1 LKRQWS
7 MLSCTSL
14 NASRTRRRSG
24 ASSRHAPSTSRSSAS
39 STSPSHFLGACAGG
53 VAAADIAAGPAARV
67 VGRLGRNGWIDSIS
81 RSAAGGRG
89 GGRKGRARDR
99 RPTYRGKTGAGMRGG
114 GGSTGRKTFAKA
126 RGFDAIY
133 CASFFFPFGK
143 RK

>member
-1 LKRQWS
+1 MKRQWS

-53 VAAADIAAGPAARV
+53 VAAADIAAAPAARV

-99 RPTYRGKTGAGMRGG
+99 RPTYRGKTGAVMRGG

-126 RGFDAIY
+126 RGFD
-133 CASFFFPFGK
+133 CCFTPSTQ
-143 RK
+143 